1 MTGNR
6 KITIV
11 VVMVVACTA
20 FMSTALTQQ
29 YVSALQWRTQEEIKA
44 EYYQA
49 MREQFAYM
57 LQHNGEVSPEITQKV
72 VNLFNEYL
80 ATLPREEAA
89 AIEQQMMQEAARLR
103 PQQQQTTVDDGYTY
117 PKNATEEEK
126 ARIDSQERYE
136 WEQAGRPGEE
146 AAANPYCDLLSS
158 TERQN
163 VTCHDRRD
171 VSDVTGLYT
180 CNDGTHEEDWRDCK
194 DVSGYDYAGESV
206 TFETLLNLMPT
217 TLLNITNIKPN
228 ITVNT
233 NSTELSCSNPLH
245 LDSGEP
251 FCPDYL

>member
-1 MTGNR
+1 VRDNEVNMTHNR
-6 KITIV
+6 KITIAIV
-11 VVMVVACTA
+11 IVVACIE

-29 YVSALQWRTQEEIKA
+29 YVSALQWRTQDEIKA

-89 AIEQQMMQEAARLR
+89 AIEQQMMQEAARLG
-103 PQQQQTTVDDGYTY
+103 PQQQTTVDDGYTY

-136 WEQAGRPGEE
+136 WEQAGRPGEG

-158 TERQN
+158 TERQLN
-163 VTCHDRRD
+163 FFMQ
-171 VSDVTGLYT
+171 VSVVKY
-180 CNDGTHEEDWRDCK
+180 
-194 DVSGYDYAGESV
+194 Y
-206 TFETLLNLMPT
+206 
-217 TLLNITNIKPN
+217 
-228 ITVNT
+228 
-233 NSTELSCSNPLH
+233 
-245 LDSGEP
+245 
-251 FCPDYL
+251 